1 MPANSE
7 SKLSRRE
14 SVRRLLVSDE
24 ACDSFDQAIVLYI
37 ARRGYQ
43 QSPPDLV
50 KNELGRIESL
60 LTQAA
65 EQIDRA
71 HDGARDV
78 LIAETFRRW
87 GGSGQSLQQ
96 RVRELRDVVANALW
110 RMPRRPGLAGR
121 AAEHWLADDLA
132 RLLGLPPGS
141 TAEPLPELLEIAL
154 REGGAPPE
162 LAADILEAR
171 RVDAVRRR
179 RRSNKS
185 ASK

>member
-7 SKLSRRE
+7 SSSRRE

-24 ACDSFDQAIVLYI
+24 ACEGFDQAIVLYI

-43 QSPPDLV
+43 QSPLDLV
-50 KNELGRIESL
+50 KNELARIESL
-60 LTQAA
+60 LTQTA
-65 EQIDRA
+65 EQIDRV
-71 HDGARDV
+71 HEGARDV
-78 LIAETFRRW
+78 LIAETLRRW

-141 TAEPLPELLEIAL
+141 TAQPLPELLAIAL

-179 RRSNKS
+179 RRSNK
-185 ASK
+185 